1 MNRYNLISFAGI
13 FVLMAVAWLMSPD
26 KRRMNWRAVFWGVAI
41 QLVFAAFFFMMPAG
55 MKAFLFINDVVV
67 KVLDSAQE
75 GTRFVFGRLAL
86 SPGTTNADGETSL
99 GFILAFQAFPSIIF
113 FSALMSVLYYCRLMP
128 VVIRGFAWL
137 FTRLM
142 RVSGAESLCAA
153 SNIFVGVESALVIRP
168 HLKGMTKS
176 ELCTVLTAGMAT
188 IASSVLGFY
197 VLCLKGVFP
206 NIAGHLVSASILAA
220 PAAIVMSKI
229 MLPEIGQPE
238 TLGETVRSSYERE
251 KSLFEAIINGADA
264 GMKLVFGI
272 VALLLAVLGLV
283 AVVNLAF
290 CWLGV
295 KINLFTGWGMDWSLK
310 GLLGY
315 MAYPF
320 TLIIGV
326 PPCDAG
332 VVSKIIGERTVLTE
346 VASYKDLAVA
356 LSGGVLHDPR
366 SALLATYAL
375 CGFAHVASLAIF
387 VGGTAALAPERSND
401 LARVGV
407 RALIAATLACL
418 MTACVAGVFP
428 MTETILLGTVK

>member
-1 MNRYNLISFAGI
+1 MNKYNLISFAGI
-13 FVLMAVAWLMSPD
+13 FVLMFIAWLMSPR
-26 KRRMNWRAVFWGVAI
+26 KRMVNWRVIFWGILI
-41 QLVFAAFFFMMPAG
+41 QLLFAAFFFMVPAG
-55 MKAFLFINDVVV
+55 MKLFLFINDIVV
-67 KVLDSAQE
+67 KVLDSAAA
-75 GTRFVFGRLAL
+75 GTQFVFGRLAI
-86 SPGTTNADGETSL
+86 SPGMKNADGETSL
-99 GFILAFQAFPSIIF
+99 GFILAFQALPSIVF
-113 FSALMSVLYYCRLMP
+113 FSALMSVLYYCRVMP
-128 VVIRGFAWL
+128 MLIRGFAWM

-197 VLCLKGVFP
+197 VLCLKDVFP
-206 NIAGHLVSASILAA
+206 NIAGHLVSASILSA
-220 PAAIVMSKI
+220 PAAIIMSKI

-238 TLGETVRSSYERE
+238 TLGETVTISYERE
-251 KSLFEAIINGADA
+251 KSLFEAIINGANA
-264 GMKLVFGI
+264 GLKLVAGI

-283 AVVNLAF
+283 AVVNLTF
-290 CWLGV
+290 CWLGGKV
-295 KINLFTGWGMDWSLK
+295 NLFAGWGIDWSIK

-315 MAYPF
+315 LSYPF

-326 PPCDAG
+326 PPSDAG
-332 VVSKIIGERTVLTE
+332 VVSRIIGERTVLTE
-346 VASYKDLAVA
+346 VASYKDLAAA
-356 LSGGVLHDPR
+356 LSGGLLHDPR

-401 LARVGV
+401 LASVGV
-407 RALIAATLACL
+407 RALVAATLACL
-418 MTACVAGVFP
+418 MTACIAGVFP
-428 MTETILLGTVK
+428 MTETILLGTVR